1 MQEAFLQSLEPT
13 PEAEELAIVKQRFD
27 TFEKEMN
34 LTEGKGKIVFYM
46 KSTVLWHERA
56 TPNHCLFATVDTV
69 NSLAKELCDSNH
81 PSTEQIMSR
90 RDEVN
95 ANWEKLQAL
104 LNLKREELQAA
115 SGLCNFHIDVNE
127 TMVS

>member
-1 MQEAFLQSLEPT
+1 
-13 PEAEELAIVKQRFD
+13 
-27 TFEKEMN
+27 
-34 LTEGKGKIVFYM
+34 M
-46 KSTVLWHERA
+46 KRQLLNDQLLVV
-56 TPNHCLFATVDTV
+56 VDTV

-115 SGLCNFHIDVNE
+115 TGLCNFHIDVHE
-127 TMVS
+127 TMVSVPTSANV